1 MYYFRNPAA
10 EISYVEAGYIRVD
23 WGMANASA
31 NEVKGIYEHIL
42 QAMRRYRAKS
52 LLCVYAQTMPLAK
65 EVETWLLHD
74 WIPRAAHDVDYQ
86 RCAIVEPKRTDSQ
99 AGTCTKTLCNGE
111 PLEYAFFTSATEA
124 EPWLLRPS
132 LVPHLA

>member
-10 EISYVEAGYIRVD
+10 QISYVETGYVRVD
-23 WGMANASA
+23 WGALNASA
-31 NEVKGIYEHIL
+31 SEVKGIYEHIL
-42 QAMRRYRAKS
+42 QAMRRYHAKS
-52 LLCVYAQTMPLAK
+52 LLCVYAQAMPLTK

-74 WIPRAAHDVDYQ
+74 WIPRAAHEVDYQ
-86 RCAIVEPKRTDSQ
+86 RCAIVEPKRTASQ
-99 AGTCTKTLCNGE
+99 AGPCTKTLCNGE

-124 EPWLLRPS
+124 EPWLLNRT